1 MAGNEPRGLSLCSRL
16 RSLLTSGTL
25 TPGRP
30 SWVRTLSA
38 PSSLVT
44 AADLR
49 NELLLP
55 YYSGH
60 LQSPCPRWLGPCL
73 AALHPKADSSLFSL
87 LGWFGQGAESCLP
100 ARGYNKILSFLSSS
114 NHRMSSDPTAPHLK
128 HRRPEEAR
136 ESPVATQQTKSL
148 LIWPESRLLVSSC
161 RSPTYSGPPTQEPIL
176 EESTCPRH
184 RGVVFLLE
192 GWDTLV
198 SKTSGFWNFPGSP
211 VVDSVLPV
219 QDAWLQTLVGE
230 LRSHMLHGKKKV

>member
-16 RSLLTSGTL
+16 RSPPTRGTL

-44 AADLR
+44 AADLC

-176 EESTCPRH
+176 EESTCTRH

-219 QDAWLQTLVGE
+219 QDAWVQTLVGE